1 MEFLSAGFNHTD
13 DRVGPNLTPTPL
25 FSVCC
30 LLDEI
35 YLGVIQ
41 YLVTV
46 RGGDT
51 WIVFFERWIDLD
63 LVKVLQGCNAVTL

>member
-1 MEFLSAGFNHTD
+1 MEFLFAGYNHTD

-25 FSVCC
+25 FPLCC
-30 LLDEI
+30 FLDEI

-46 RGGDT
+46 RGGNT
-51 WIVFFERWIDLD
+51 RIVFERWIYLD
-63 LVKVLQGCNAVTL
+63 FVKMLQNCNAITL

>member
-1 MEFLSAGFNHTD
+1 MEFLPAGYNHTD
-13 DRVGPNLTPTPL
+13 DRVGANLTPTPL
-25 FSVCC
+25 FPLCC
-30 LLDEI
+30 FPDET

-63 LVKVLQGCNAVTL
+63 FVKMLQDGNTITL